1 VNKSNY
7 ITSRLI
13 VLIGSIA
20 FVLTG
25 FSSLASAD
33 KEVDANVV
41 VIVSDDITKRTI
53 ELGRPGDGGG
63 GDGGEEPAA
72 EE

>member
-1 VNKSNY
+1 MSNIKT

-20 FVLTG
+20 LVLTG

-33 KEVDANVV
+33 RDVDANVI
-41 VIVSDDITKRTI
+41 VIVSDDITKRTVDI
-53 ELGRPGDGGG
+53 ERPGDGG
-63 GDGGEEPAA
+63 DGGGEPAEA
-72 EE
+72 E